1 MRVWTYNSAMW
12 RAAIFALLLVS
23 ASYGQEPQAPKESA
37 KVPVISSDLGG
48 ECSADLLVTNVKGK
62 PLSNAKIS
70 LEIKYGFGGFHHST
84 LEIYTNVD
92 GKARFEGLP
101 LKSRNPY
108 AFTASYQG
116 RSTTVIVE
124 PRDNCH
130 GSYTA
135 ILPNE
140 PLPKDDDSGN

>member
-1 MRVWTYNSAMW
+1 MYRYLVL
-12 RAAIFALLLVS
+12 ILLLLS
-23 ASYGQEPQAPKESA
+23 MGYSQDKEKTDGGESG
-37 KVPVISSDLGG
+37 KVPVISGDLG
-48 ECSADLLVTNVKGK
+48 ECTANLRVTNVKDK
-62 PLSNAKIS
+62 PIYNAKIS
-70 LEIKYGFGGFHHST
+70 LEIKYGFGGFHRST

-101 LKSRNPY
+101 RKSRGPL
-108 AFTASYQG
+108 AFTASYKD
-116 RSTTVIVE
+116 RATTVVVE

-140 PLPKDDDSGN
+140 PLPKDKDEE

>member
-1 MRVWTYNSAMW
+1 MSRSCPSFLVV
-12 RAAIFALLLVS
+12 LLVTTL
-23 ASYGQEPQAPKESA
+23 AAAQEPPKPA
-37 KVPVISSDLGG
+37 AQPNPIPVISGDLGD
-48 ECSADLLVTNVKGK
+48 CTADLRVTDVKDK
-62 PLSNAKIS
+62 PIYNAKIS
-70 LEIKYGFGGFHHST
+70 TDIKYGFAGLHKST

-101 LKSRNPY
+101 RKSRGPL
-108 AFTASYQG
+108 AFTADYQG

-135 ILPNE
+135 ILPNQ
-140 PLPKDDDSGN
+140 PLPKAKDDEGDK

>member
-1 MRVWTYNSAMW
+1 MAVLP
-12 RAAIFALLLVS
+12 ILLVS
-23 ASYGQEPQAPKESA
+23 LAYSQDAPTSKEPVKI
-37 KVPVISSDLGG
+37 PVISGELG
-48 ECSADLLVTNVKGK
+48 ECSADLRVTDVKDK
-62 PLSNAKIS
+62 PISNAKIS
-70 LEIKYGFGGFHHST
+70 LEIKYGFGGFHRST

-101 LKSRNPY
+101 QKSRGPL
-108 AFTASYQG
+108 AFVASFAG
-116 RSTTVIVE
+116 RTTTVIVE

-140 PLPKDDDSGN
+140 PPPVEKEEE

>member
-1 MRVWTYNSAMW
+1 MCRSIV
-12 RAAIFALLLVS
+12 LLLLL
-23 ASYGQEPQAPKESA
+23 ASISYAQDRQPATA
-37 KVPVISSDLGG
+37 RDNKVPVISGELG
-48 ECSADLLVTNVKGK
+48 ECTADLRVTDVKDK
-62 PLSNAKIS
+62 PIYNAKIS
-70 LEIKYGFGGFHHST
+70 TDIKYGFAGLHKST

-101 LKSRNPY
+101 RKSRGPL
-108 AFTASYQG
+108 AFTADYQG

-135 ILPNE
+135 ILPNQ
-140 PLPKDDDSGN
+140 PLPKAKDDEGDK

>member
-1 MRVWTYNSAMW
+1 MYRSVV
-12 RAAIFALLLVS
+12 FLLLS
-23 ASYGQEPQAPKESA
+23 FATIAYSQEQPKPKSDSNQ
-37 KVPVISSDLGG
+37 VPVISGDLGD
-48 ECSADLLVTNVKGK
+48 CTANLRVTDVKEK
-62 PLSNAKIS
+62 PIYNAKIAV
-70 LEIKYGFGGFHHST
+70 EIKYGFGGFHHST

-101 LKSRNPY
+101 LKSRGPL
-108 AFTASYQG
+108 AFTASYKG
-116 RSTTVIVE
+116 RETTVIVE

-140 PLPKDDDSGN
+140 PLPKDNDDDSGDK